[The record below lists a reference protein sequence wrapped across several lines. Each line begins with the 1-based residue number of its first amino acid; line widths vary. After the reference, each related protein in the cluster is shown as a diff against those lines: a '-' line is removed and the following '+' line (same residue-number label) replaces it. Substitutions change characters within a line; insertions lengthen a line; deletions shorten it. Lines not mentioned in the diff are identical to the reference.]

1 MSVVAGVVKS
11 DVDGWYPEVFCM
23 VDSETGVVAGP
34 VKYAVDRSYL
44 EVCCLVV
51 FETGVFE

>member
-11 DVDGWYPEVFCM
+11 DVDGWYPEGFCM
-23 VDSETGVVAGP
+23 VDSETGVVARL
-34 VKYAVDRSYL
+34 VRYAVDRSYL